1 MKQIIVLILLAILP
15 LHEARAQYNTNR
27 LIVSGQSALYYED
40 YVLSIQ
46 YFNQAL
52 AAKPYLYE
60 PWFYRGLAKFYLDD
74 YTGSEADV
82 TRAIELNPYIY
93 NMFELRGLCRIRQK
107 RYAQAIDDY
116 TRSINL
122 NPQNQTAWY
131 NRALCRVEDK
141 DYAQAQLDLD
151 TVVTRWQSYASA
163 YSLKAQVY
171 LLQTDTLTAD
181 KWLDKCLKVAPYD
194 VDAWHRHG

>member
-1 MKQIIVLILLAILP
+1 
-15 LHEARAQYNTNR
+15 
-27 LIVSGQSALYYED
+27 
-40 YVLSIQ
+40 
-46 YFNQAL
+46 
-52 AAKPYLYE
+52 
-60 PWFYRGLAKFYLDD
+60 
-74 YTGSEADV
+74 
-82 TRAIELNPYIY
+82 
-93 NMFELRGLCRIRQK
+93 MFELRGLCRIRQK

-171 LLQTDTLTAD
+171 LCRPTRSPLTNGSTN
-181 KWLDKCLKVAPYD
+181 V
-194 VDAWHRHG
+194 

>member
-1 MKQIIVLILLAILP
+1 MKQIIVLISLAILP
-15 LHEARAQYNTNR
+15 LHEVRAQYNTNR
-27 LIVSGQSALYYED
+27 LIISGQSALFYED

-171 LLQTDTLTAD
+171 LCRPIHSPLTNGSTN
-181 KWLDKCLKVAPYD
+181 V
-194 VDAWHRHG
+194 